1 MRSLHKLP
9 EACSQDI
16 FVQDRKYACF
26 LCFFVFFVEFHS
38 ARGLFTGT
46 FRTRTKSL
54 GKKKDLYIRAKSPRT
69 CRKETSIF
77 EKRPKSLKRDLYL

>member
-26 LCFFVFFVEFHS
+26 LCFFCFFLWNSIVPGAFSQVRFVQEQN
-38 ARGLFTGT
+38 LW
-46 FRTRTKSL
+46 
-54 GKKKDLYIRAKSPRT
+54 GKKKTCIYVQRAL
-69 CRKETSIF
+69 EHV
-77 EKRPKSLKRDLYL
+77 EKRLVSLKRDLNL